1 MIGLLGDIRFRVSDR
16 KVITMNRLK
25 REMGAT
31 WNTMDRIGQKPLV
44 EYGGPNLQTLSMEIV
59 LDASLGIKPRNMLRT
74 LERMAEGREAY
85 EMVLGRKLVGKNK
98 WVVYS
103 RTESSGIHIRLGARD
118 GTIYDSYRRR
128 RKRAAPNFNNV
139 VFHSCGEPAGRSGF
153 WNRVGMS
160 GQSARIG

>member
-98 WVVYS
+98 WVVTRCSAAYDVIL
-103 RTESSGIHIRLGARD
+103 REGE
-118 GTIYDSYRRR
+118 IYKATVELNLQEY
-128 RKRAAPNFNNV
+128 
-139 VFHSCGEPAGRSGF
+139 
-153 WNRVGMS
+153 
-160 GQSARIG
+160 I